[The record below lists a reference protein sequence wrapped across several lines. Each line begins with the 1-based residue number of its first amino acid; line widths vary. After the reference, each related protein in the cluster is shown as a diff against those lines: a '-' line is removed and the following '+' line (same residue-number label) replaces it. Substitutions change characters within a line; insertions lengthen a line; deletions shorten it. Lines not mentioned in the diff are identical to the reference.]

1 MTFFTFKEWLQK
13 VILVVF
19 FLFKRM
25 LLSWMNYE
33 FCSEWLIGKRWQ
45 GSTTLLVTQ
54 SVSYFKFPDSCA
66 EERNR
71 ALSALTSTEH
81 TPVDQR
87 KSSLAF
93 KDISANTIAEQL
105 TYLEYRMLRRIP
117 VSACFNSLLLVSFNT
132 LCGLLLQFNTCHW

>member
-1 MTFFTFKEWLQK
+1 MINWK
-13 VILVVF
+13 
-19 FLFKRM
+19 
-25 LLSWMNYE
+25 
-33 FCSEWLIGKRWQ
+33 
-45 GSTTLLVTQ
+45 TLTRKHNF
-54 SVSYFKFPDSCA
+54 VSYSECLFPDSCA

-132 LCGLLLQFNTCHW
+132 LCGLLLQFNTCH